1 MPLRKRYLH
10 PASIRH
16 VVFPVD
22 GRLMAKAVN
31 FAAPSHLPA
40 AAASDFSLPDAAAN
54 FIRWLLRQIDLDAE
68 QYRTET
74 LARRLTA
81 CLRSLRVSTVE
92 EARRL
97 LEHNPQLIPTAI
109 DTMLVGV
116 TSFFRDPD
124 VFALLSDTVLAE
136 VARGRSGLHVW
147 SAGCSDGAE
156 LYSLGMIFAPLG
168 WLASSYLLGTD
179 CRAVAIQHARAGWFE
194 ASACAAVPPL
204 LHARYLQSEGDR
216 VRASALLRSALRW
229 RVADV
234 VHAPEPGL
242 WDVILCRNTAMYLH
256 AEATARL
263 WRQLE
268 AALRPGGVLV
278 VGKAE
283 RPLGVK
289 GLEPLGP
296 CLYRRKRGY
305 A

>member
-1 MPLRKRYLH
+1 MPLRKRYLP
-10 PASIRH
+10 PASVRH

-22 GRLMAKAVN
+22 GRMLRKAVN
-31 FAAPSHLPA
+31 FGAPSQCPLAVA
-40 AAASDFSLPDAAAN
+40 AEVSLPRGAADFIHWLFQQIGVDAG
-54 FIRWLLRQIDLDAE
+54 
-68 QYRTET
+68 QYRAET
-74 LARRLTA
+74 LSRRLTA
-81 CLRSLRVSTVE
+81 CLRGLRVAAVD

-97 LEHNPQLIPTAI
+97 LERQPQLIPSAI

-124 VFALLSDTVLAE
+124 VFAMLADGVLPDL
-136 VARGRSGLHVW
+136 ARGRSGLHVW

-156 LYSLGMIFAPLG
+156 LYSVGMLFAPLG

-179 CRAVAIQHARAGWFE
+179 CRAVAIQQARAGWFSP
-194 ASACAAVPPL
+194 AACATAPPL
-204 LHARYLQSEGDR
+204 LRARYLQDEGGR

-229 RVADV
+229 RVANLLQ
-234 VHAPEPGL
+234 AAEPGL
-242 WDVILCRNTAMYLH
+242 WDIILCRNTAMYLQS
-256 AEATARL
+256 EATARL

-268 AALRPGGVLV
+268 AALRPGGLLV

-283 RPLGVK
+283 RPVGVK
-289 GLEPLGP
+289 GFEPLGP